1 MLRLSQHTVFG
12 DRKLVMQIVSF
23 ETKISGGTA
32 ICLTT
37 RDAFRVTQA
46 MDFFRMLSW
55 WSTCVSSGMVKHLT
69 WCARLAVCQW
79 RTEGF

>member
-1 MLRLSQHTVFG
+1 
-12 DRKLVMQIVSF
+12 MQIVSF

-55 WSTCVSSGMVKHLT
+55 WSTCVSIYMVLHLG
-69 WCARLAVCQW
+69 WGAGR
-79 RTEGF
+79 G